1 MPLVAAVVIGGGGGY
16 YVVDELVMRRPQSV
30 VAAMARARTRAA
42 ERAAEKVAKSEK
54 VAKGKESAKGE
65 REEKR
70 AGGSRGI
77 RWIAEP
83 KHGPYKCR
91 PYQVAEVRKDGSVVA
106 KAITPRAAR
115 RGLRATFARSLR
127 KWGKAPKE
135 ERDSW
140 LRRYRGGG
148 SDEARRSGYS
158 SGTTVGE
165 DKGPLIYPG
174 DVYLDGIPMIN
185 QGQAPFCAVAS
196 AARVLQ
202 GYGIEIT
209 MEDMAALAGSS
220 EDMGTSIGQ
229 WERALRQVANA
240 HGLDLQT
247 VKELTHTAH
256 PISSLVDEYNAR
268 AGEIGRGSLN
278 AEDYILSAG
287 RLRIQNFE
295 AFEQDQE
302 YAVRRRFMLMD
313 DARRI
318 AFDDNV
324 IGRIGDSDPLFWCVD
339 MGNVV
344 EEVPYLNMTALSADR
359 GAHMRL
365 IIGYNEDRGEVLYSD
380 SWGEGHELK
389 RMDGLDALS
398 ITTGMYYLT
407 DKPQAGE

>member
-1 MPLVAAVVIGGGGGY
+1 MGHW
-16 YVVDELVMRRPQSV
+16 RRK
-30 VAAMARARTRAA
+30 A
-42 ERAAEKVAKSEK
+42 EGHR
-54 VAKGKESAKGE
+54 
-65 REEKR
+65 
-70 AGGSRGI
+70 SR
-77 RWIAEP
+77 RRFE
-83 KHGPYKCR
+83 
-91 PYQVAEVRKDGSVVA
+91 
-106 KAITPRAAR
+106 R
-115 RGLRATFARSLR
+115 RGLRTAFARSLR

-135 ERDSW
+135 DRDSW
-140 LRRYRGGG
+140 LRRYTGGG
-148 SDEARRSGYS
+148 SDEAKGSGYS
-158 SGTTVGE
+158 CGASNKE
-165 DKGPLIYPG
+165 DEGPLIYPG

-202 GYGIEIT
+202 SYGIEIT
-209 MEDMAALAGSS
+209 MEDMAELAGSS
-220 EDMGTSIGQ
+220 EVAGTNRAQ
-229 WERALRQVANA
+229 WEQALRQVANA

-256 PISSLVDEYNAR
+256 PIASLVDEYNAR
-268 AGEIGRGSLN
+268 AGEIGRAPLDAS
-278 AEDYILSAG
+278 DYLISAG
-287 RLRIQNFE
+287 SLRIQNFE

-339 MGNVV
+339 LGNVA

-407 DKPQAGE
+407 DKPQANP